1 MSTDPPIK
9 PSQDLVTANRIED
22 STSAASDRFVFTP
35 PIDIFE
41 TADGLVLRA
50 DLPGV
55 SLESLELQIQDN
67 RLTLFGR
74 VETLLPEDAVAVHRE
89 FEVGDFLRSFIL
101 SDEVDYDRITA
112 RLSTECSRSNC
123 RSCPSRASA
132 DPGQRRIA
140 VNRSDQAVESRRTE
154 VCPLR
159 R

>member
-1 MSTDPPIK
+1 MSTDHPIE
-9 PSQDLVTANRIED
+9 PSQELVMAHRAED

-74 VETLLPEDAVAVHRE
+74 VETLLPEDAVALHRE

-112 RLSTECSRSNC
+112 RLSHGVLEVEL
-123 RSCPSRASA
+123 PRAA
-132 DPGQRRIA
+132 QAEPRRIQ
-140 VNRSDQAVESRRTE
+140 VNAE
-154 VCPLR
+154 
-159 R
+159 